1 MTLRAVLDVLF
12 MYLCPTADAEI
23 TASITRLSVEHKT
36 ARDIEQTAPYAF
48 ESLFTEP
55 LFRGSPQG
63 EGSGGFRAFSCL
75 RAPSSLRASRCLS
88 HTHLID

>member
-1 MTLRAVLDVLF
+1 

-48 ESLFTEP
+48 ESRL
-55 LFRGSPQG
+55 
-63 EGSGGFRAFSCL
+63 
-75 RAPSSLRASRCLS
+75 SSQSRCFVDHRRVKVVAGLGPSRFCGLPMPLS